1 LHFDRDGDGRPVID
15 ANMLKTMTALNL
27 TDCNRITDYGFASVV
42 TRCIDLKSLTM
53 AGCVSLTDKCLEM
66 FRTNPVDPT
75 PGKIVPKQATL
86 YDRLNAEKDK
96 QAKLD
101 GVGVEDDGPSMKS
114 RWPVVIPNWK
124 RGDRLLSLNISYC
137 SNFTDKGIECIAST
151 CKALTDINISGCT
164 KLTDESVLL
173 LATCCPCVSHV
184 KMSYCHA
191 MTDVALHHMVRT
203 VVVIVYVTC
212 F

>member
-1 LHFDRDGDGRPVID
+1 
-15 ANMLKTMTALNL
+15 M
-27 TDCNRITDYGFASVV
+27 
-42 TRCIDLKSLTM
+42 
-53 AGCVSLTDKCLEM
+53 
-66 FRTNPVDPT
+66 
-75 PGKIVPKQATL
+75 
-86 YDRLNAEKDK
+86 
-96 QAKLD
+96 
-101 GVGVEDDGPSMKS
+101 GVEDDGPSLKS

-151 CKALTDINISGCT
+151 CKALTDVNISGCT

-203 VVVIVYVTC
+203 VVVVVLFSSFLLFLC
-212 F
+212 FHCSHRSLPQTHLQNHTHTNTGGWKNSPDGSCPR